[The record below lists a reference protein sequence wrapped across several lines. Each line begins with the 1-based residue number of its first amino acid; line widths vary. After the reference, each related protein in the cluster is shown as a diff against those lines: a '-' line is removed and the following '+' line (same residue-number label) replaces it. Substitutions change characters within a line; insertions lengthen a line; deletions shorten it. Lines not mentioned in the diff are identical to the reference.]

1 MRLGRSTRELE
12 LAALQTER
20 GRGDQSIKTFP
31 HGFRDLGC
39 VLVFANQFSPI
50 FFKTMF
56 WVGVT
61 YYVPLEGGGSGHGA
75 TSSAS
80 HQTLLVL
87 N

>member
-20 GRGDQSIKTFP
+20 GRGDQSIKTLP

-39 VLVFANQFSPI
+39 VLVFVSDF

-56 WVGVT
+56 WVGGS